1 MKTFYLLIAAV
12 GTGIINKVPVPEKYI
27 PILNLFFISVR
38 TLYSNWNCFRL
49 ALVVVIHRKDPID
62 IAEDIRESTG
72 L

>member
-1 MKTFYLLIAAV
+1 MLANTFEKAV
-12 GTGIINKVPVPEKYI
+12 GTRIIKFQSQYNIYI
-27 PILNLFFISVR
+27 KSFLHISK
-38 TLYSNWNCFRL
+38 NCWNCFRL